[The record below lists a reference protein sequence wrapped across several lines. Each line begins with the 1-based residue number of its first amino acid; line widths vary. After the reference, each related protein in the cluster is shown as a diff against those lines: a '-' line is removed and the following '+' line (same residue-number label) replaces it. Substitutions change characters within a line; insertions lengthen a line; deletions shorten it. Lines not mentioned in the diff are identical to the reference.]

1 MPTGELMAAGLRQL
15 VTVDHTFG
23 DGPPP
28 FNRYLVLDTT
38 DPQAGAGSGDGRARP
53 LTAAERDAIDAA
65 LDPLGLVEFIN
76 EPDDWRTPELVPT
89 IKGSVILGVGEPTIE
104 DGSALVPV
112 SLWCGGLCGT
122 WLTYRVELA
131 DGTWSVTGIEG
142 PVAMS

>member
-1 MPTGELMAAGLRQL
+1 MRRNLLLLLVAALIGAACARSDQSVGTSSDGGADVPTGELMAAGLRQL

-76 EPDDWRTPELVPT
+76 EPDDWRTPELV
-89 IKGSVILGVGEPTIE
+89 
-104 DGSALVPV
+104 
-112 SLWCGGLCGT
+112 
-122 WLTYRVELA
+122 
-131 DGTWSVTGIEG
+131 
-142 PVAMS
+142 